1 MYEVYH
7 RAYGWTVAEID
18 NTEMDYILTL
28 NATKADQ
35 AEPDDPN
42 TTTYFLTEE

>member
-18 NTEMDYILTL
+18 ATEMDYILTL
-28 NATKADQ
+28 NAAKTNQ
-35 AEPDDPN
+35 AETDDPN